1 MNIAI
6 TAANKGWFDNSI
18 EWLQQALSK
27 GKLFSKKLIKPFW
40 TCLPSL
46 AIIQLFCQKGNYIY
60 DLNGFLKIPHF
71 LDNIKKRDSKEDIK
85 RAKYTLKQIKS
96 THDAWLNKSGPV
108 SKIHRTF
115 AIPFDSKLRKKK
127 KFKKVTS
134 KGTVRGPENFKKVHA
149 KKLVKWKE
157 SISRNYSF
165 RYSYFPIFWK

>member
-40 TCLPSL
+40 TCLLSL
-46 AIIQLFCQKGNYIY
+46 AIIQSFCQKGNYIY

-127 KFKKVTS
+127 KFKKVTNQGRVDKHQLLLPLFKIPS
-134 KGTVRGPENFKKVHA
+134 DQMKGIDTAYKWNF
-149 KKLVKWKE
+149 
-157 SISRNYSF
+157 
-165 RYSYFPIFWK
+165 